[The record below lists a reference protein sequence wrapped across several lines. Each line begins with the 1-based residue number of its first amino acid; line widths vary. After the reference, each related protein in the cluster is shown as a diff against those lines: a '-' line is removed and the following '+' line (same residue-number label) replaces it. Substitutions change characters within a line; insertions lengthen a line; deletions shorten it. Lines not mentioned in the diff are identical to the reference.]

1 MDSQVFS
8 THANGVQLAA
18 GCGFSCLEVSVKKLF
33 AALSLCV
40 SAIVVPAIAQAAP
53 IALQTFDDPHGW
65 FFGGGP
71 GGFPATSFPVQLGGP
86 GGATDPYLSLTST
99 GLAGPQ
105 SRLTAINTTEFT
117 GDYTAAGVSAI
128 SMDLRNF
135 GTNDLFIR
143 LLLLDFD
150 AITGVPINGALT
162 TAPVFLPSGS
172 GWQNAAFDVTAAGLT
187 LLFPGGTAADL
198 LANVDELRIFHN
210 QLPEFGPNGIPAIA
224 AVLGVDNIST
234 GAVAAP
240 EPATLTL
247 LLGGLAAAVARR
259 RRRSSR

>member
-1 MDSQVFS
+1 MKKL
-8 THANGVQLAA
+8 LAA
-18 GCGFSCLEVSVKKLF
+18 WGVCLF
-33 AALSLCV
+33 AIAAPAV
-40 SAIVVPAIAQAAP
+40 SMAAP

-71 GGFPATSFPVQLGGP
+71 GGILATPFPTQLGGP
-86 GGATDPYLSLTST
+86 GGATDPFLLLSST
-99 GLAGPQ
+99 GFAGPQ
-105 SRLTAINTTEFT
+105 SRLSAINTTEFT

-135 GTNDLFIR
+135 GTNDLFMR

-150 AITGVPINGALT
+150 PVTGAPINGALT
-162 TAPVFLPSGS
+162 TVPVFLQAGS
-172 GWQNAAFDVTAAGLT
+172 GWTNGVFDVTAAGLT

-210 QLPEFGPNGIPAIA
+210 PLAEFGGNGIPAIA
-224 AVLGVDNIST
+224 ATLGVDNIRT
-234 GAVAAP
+234 GATVVAP

-247 LLGGLAAAVARR
+247 LLCGVAAIARR
-259 RRRSSR
+259 RRGTMKH